1 MKGEILIIEDE
12 DSISKMI
19 YEMLE
24 VGGRKGTICS
34 NGREAVERILNDD
47 FDLILLDVMLPELDG
62 FQIIQHIGNKDIP
75 VIFVTAMSN
84 VFDKVKGLRL
94 GAEDYITKPFETIEL
109 LARIEVVLRR
119 RQRVYSTLKYQNII
133 VDIEKHIVTSDDKS
147 ILLTPIEFDLL
158 VYFIQNIDIA
168 LNRERLLA
176 SVWGYGFE
184 GETRTVDIHVQ
195 QLRKKLNFNKKLV
208 TIPKVGYRLDR

>member
-34 NGREAVERILNDD
+34 NGRQAVDRILNED
-47 FDLILLDVMLPELDG
+47 FDLILLDIMLPELDG
-62 FQIIQHIGNKDIP
+62 FQIIQHIGKRDIP
-75 VIFVTAMSN
+75 VIFVTAMGN

-119 RQRVYSTLKYQNII
+119 RQNVRSTLNYQDIV
-133 VDIEKHIVTSDDKS
+133 VDIEKHIVTDNGKNIS
-147 ILLTPIEFDLL
+147 LTPKEFDLL
-158 VYFIQNIDIA
+158 IYFIQNIDYAI
-168 LNRERLLA
+168 NRERLLA

-195 QLRKKLNFNKKLV
+195 QLRKKLNLKNKLL
-208 TIPKVGYRLDR
+208 TIPKVGYRLEK